1 MRTHLRYL
9 VAFIFMVL
17 FGLALVGASSSTVA
31 AAPIESRNA
40 ASVVA
45 QACDPSGSVNGTAE
59 PSTVRPG
66 QPITF
71 TVRNF
76 RVGEEVSYWFTRPD
90 GAVAGTTRPL
100 CCVPSSTFRFP
111 PDPIPESFGAY
122 PGRWAFTV
130 QGAQSQN
137 QAIVYFCLVTQTQPT
152 ATAVPPTA
160 TAAPPTATTAP
171 PTATTAPPTATTVAT
186 TPTTVAG
193 TPTTVAGTPTI
204 VATTPTVAVSPT
216 VAVTTPTTAPTTVVE
231 TPTVAVPTPT
241 EIIIEDPT
249 PTAEA
254 SPTVVGM
261 PRTGRPEQDNLML
274 LAILSLMAAGLLS
287 TGWMAHRTSRAKR

>member
-17 FGLALVGASSSTVA
+17 FGLALVGMGSSTVA
-31 AAPIESRNA
+31 AAPFESRNA

-59 PSTVRPG
+59 PATVRPG
-66 QPITF
+66 ESIAF

-76 RVGEEVSYWFTRPD
+76 RVGEEVSFWFTRPD
-90 GAVAGTTRPL
+90 GAVAGTARPL

-111 PDPIPESFGAY
+111 PEPIPQEFGAY

-137 QAIVYFCLVTQTQPT
+137 QAIVYFCVVTQAQPT

-171 PTATTAPPTATTVAT
+171 PTATTAPPTATTVAG
-186 TPTTVAG
+186 TPTAAAG
-193 TPTTVAGTPTI
+193 TPTT

-216 VAVTTPTTAPTTVVE
+216 VAVTTPTLVPTTVVE

-241 EIIIEDPT
+241 EIVIIEDPT
-249 PTAEA
+249 PEAEA

-274 LAILSLMAAGLLS
+274 LAILSLMAAGLLG